1 MQELTAD
8 RQGQRA
14 RADAARAG
22 CEVEPGEVVAVT
34 EPVTEPNVNGDG
46 YRRVVRVRRF
56 ISGPRSVIQSEAGAA
71 LARLLSG

>member
-1 MQELTAD
+1 MEELTTH

-22 CEVEPGEVVAVT
+22 CEVEPVEGVALT
-34 EPVTEPNVNGDG
+34 EPGIEPAVDGDG

-56 ISGPRSVIQSEAGAA
+56 LTGPRSVIQSEAGAA
-71 LARLLSG
+71 LERLLSG

>member
-1 MQELTAD
+1 MEELTTH

-22 CEVEPGEVVAVT
+22 CEVEPGEVVAVS
-34 EPVTEPNVNGDG
+34 EPAVDGDG

-71 LARLLSG
+71 LERLLSG